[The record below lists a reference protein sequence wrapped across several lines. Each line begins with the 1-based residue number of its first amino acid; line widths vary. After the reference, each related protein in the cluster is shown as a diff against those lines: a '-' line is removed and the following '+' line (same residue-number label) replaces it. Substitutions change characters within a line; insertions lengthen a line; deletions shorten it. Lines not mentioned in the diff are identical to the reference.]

1 MKYLLFVALLINLSC
16 NKKNYEITYIDNKLE
31 KIPYRQDFKFFKNF
45 EYTIGSAGVIQD
57 DSCEQKVK
65 NHSQT
70 IEEFTECTIKLSSK
84 LKEEMLKLD
93 TPPQLVERVEI
104 IKPVLFSEKMLTN
117 QIKLQLITFSSRIR
131 DCSLCNKS
139 KSTYLLFEINDSLT
153 AIVIG
158 NQTTFMLHQF
168 IEYLGEK
175 TFMVKRYG
183 GDEASIEYE
192 LSEIVVFK
200 INNLGKIDILNM
212 EEAQKVL
219 MGKYDLIDYWD
230 YVNQNLPQKKNN

>member
-45 EYTIGSAGVIQD
+45 EYNIGYAGVIQD

-158 NQTTFMLHQF
+158 NQTTFMLHHF
-168 IEYLGEK
+168 IEYLNNN
-175 TFMVKRYG
+175 TFIIKKYG
-183 GDEASIEYE
+183 SDEMSLEYE

-200 INNLGKIDILNM
+200 VNDFGQIEILPIDN
-212 EEAQKVL
+212 AQKVI
-219 MGKYDLIDYWD
+219 GDKYELIDYWE
-230 YVNQNLPQKKNN
+230 YVKSYLSTNED